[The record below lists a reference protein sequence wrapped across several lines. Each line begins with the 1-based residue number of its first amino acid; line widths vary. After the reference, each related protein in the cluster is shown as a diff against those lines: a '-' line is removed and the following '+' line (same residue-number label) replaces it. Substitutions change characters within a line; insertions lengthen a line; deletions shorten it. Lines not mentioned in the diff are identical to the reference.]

1 MDELSLSLSSLPP
14 PSKGLRRSE
23 RDELLVRRMF
33 GSEKTERARKK
44 STTSSILCHLA
55 QKSRLVGWS
64 LEIPLSRR
72 LTRNDNL
79 MLESNL
85 TTMWV
90 ASACKYSWRLCLRW
104 RIWTSSS
111 SSNVCNNH
119 SSELRPAEHDEGYAL
134 QINILGIRSVT
145 CFFLS

>member
-1 MDELSLSLSSLPP
+1 MNSAFPFR
-14 PSKGLRRSE
+14 PSRHLKGTKTFRARRIIGPE
-23 RDELLVRRMF
+23 DVWIR
-33 GSEKTERARKK
+33 KTERARKK